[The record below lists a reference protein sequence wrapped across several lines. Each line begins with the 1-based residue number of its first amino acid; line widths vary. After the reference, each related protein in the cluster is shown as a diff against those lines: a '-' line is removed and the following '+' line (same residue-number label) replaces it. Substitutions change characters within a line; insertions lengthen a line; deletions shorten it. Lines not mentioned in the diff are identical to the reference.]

1 MTKADKLKA
10 AKAPSGVGRR
20 QVLMGGVGMTAM
32 GVLGGGAAGSLVPAR
47 AAAQSSD
54 AASKVVI
61 QPITERTT
69 PISKAKEPLPFDVV
83 QGIRER
89 FSVPNWQSAGDDGVY
104 VNMHF
109 PSFNPTDVVMP
120 SHPVRE
126 LERDI
131 RPELPD
137 MTFTMEDGSQSE
149 SLDNYVYGDNRTQA
163 VMMAH
168 KGKVVYEA
176 FPGMN
181 PWDYHIWMSASKTC
195 VGTLGVIL
203 EREGLLDFDEPIT
216 KYAKE
221 LEGTAWDNVS
231 VLNAMN
237 MASGLD
243 IEETTEAFSDPESWI
258 EQYFGTLFSG
268 EGTEWI
274 DIMRAAEPLEG
285 EQPGDRFRYSTAIT
299 QALVLALQH
308 ASNLKYAD
316 LFNDRI
322 YSKIGAKQQ
331 YMVGLASDG
340 TAVGGGLNMT
350 TPEDMLR
357 YAMIFTP
364 SWNAV
369 STEQVITDDLLR
381 RIQTLGD
388 PAAYEGSTEQQYHA
402 QWFGESGQRNCAQ
415 WDCVFADG
423 AMFKHG
429 NMHQGIY
436 ADPERDFCAMTFSTT
451 PNERPD
457 YTPGYLRAAAKLLAG
472 S

>member
-1 MTKADKLKA
+1 M
-10 AKAPSGVGRR
+10 
-20 QVLMGGVGMTAM
+20 
-32 GVLGGGAAGSLVPAR
+32 
-47 AAAQSSD
+47 
-54 AASKVVI
+54 
-61 QPITERTT
+61 
-69 PISKAKEPLPFDVV
+69 
-83 QGIRER
+83 
-89 FSVPNWQSAGDDGVY
+89 PNWQSAGDDGVY

-109 PSFNPTDVVMP
+109 PSFKPTDVVMP
-120 SHPVRE
+120 SHPLRE
-126 LERDI
+126 LERDV
-131 RPELPD
+131 RQDLSD
-137 MTFTMEDGSQSE
+137 MTFTKEDGARSDT
-149 SLDNYVYGDNRTQA
+149 LDDYVYGDNRTQA

-176 FPGMN
+176 YPGMN

-203 EREGLLDFDEPIT
+203 EREGLLDLDDPIT
-216 KYAKE
+216 KYATE
-221 LEGTAWDNVS
+221 IEGTAWDNVS

-243 IEETTEAFSDPESWI
+243 IEETTEAFSDPNSWI
-258 EQYFGTLFSG
+258 EQFFGALFTG
-268 EGTEWI
+268 EGAAWI
-274 DIMRAAEPLEG
+274 EMLRAAEPLAD

-299 QALVLALQH
+299 QALVLALQN

-316 LFNDRI
+316 LLNDRI
-322 YSKIGAKQQ
+322 WSRIGCKLP

-388 PAAYEGSTEQQYHA
+388 PAAYEGSTEEQYHA

-415 WDCVFADG
+415 WDVVFADG

-436 ADPERDFCAMTFSTT
+436 ADPARDFCGMIFSTT

-457 YTPGYLRAAAKLLAG
+457 YTPGYLREAAKRLAG
-472 S
+472 G